1 MKAVQIENYSKKIST
16 VLRDIPEP
24 AIGDNEVLVQVKAA
38 AVNPLELLILTGSL
52 RLMQSYSLPLTL
64 GNECAGVVEKIGR
77 NVTKFQKG
85 DRVYARLPIN
95 KIGAFAE
102 YAAVEEKALAKMP
115 AGYEFTVAAA
125 IPLTGL
131 TAYQGIV
138 EELKA
143 KPGESLLIPGGS
155 GSFGQMAVPIA
166 KAMGLRVIVTGNE
179 RAREKVLA
187 LGAEQYLDYRKE
199 NYWEM
204 VSHMDYVIDTLGA
217 GEFDRELSVL
227 KQGGMLVS
235 LKTGPNREFAL
246 KNHVSPWKRLLFT
259 MAGAKYDKA
268 AHKQKKE
275 YRFLF
280 VRSDGSQ
287 LQKITE
293 IVEQNHIVPAVDPHI
308 FSLAQA
314 DDALRLVAQGPTN
327 GKVLIQ
333 L

>member
-1 MKAVQIENYSKKIST
+1 MCRGSRKNWAECDKVSKGRSG
-16 VLRDIPEP
+16 LCP
-24 AIGDNEVLVQVKAA
+24 A
-38 AVNPLELLILTGSL
+38 
-52 RLMQSYSLPLTL
+52 
-64 GNECAGVVEKIGR
+64 
-77 NVTKFQKG
+77 
-85 DRVYARLPIN
+85 PIN

-115 AGYEFTVAAA
+115 AEYEFTAAAA

-259 MAGAKYDKA
+259 MAGAKYDRA

>member
-1 MKAVQIENYSKKIST
+1 MKAVQIVNYSKKIST

-179 RAREKVLA
+179 RAREKVLT
-187 LGAEQYLDYRKE
+187 LGADQYLDYRKE

-259 MAGAKYDKA
+259 MAGAKYDRA

>member
-179 RAREKVLA
+179 RAREKVLT
-187 LGAEQYLDYRKE
+187 LGADQYLDYRKE

-259 MAGAKYDKA
+259 MAGAKYDRA

-314 DDALRLVAQGPTN
+314 DDALRLAAQGPTN

>member
-115 AGYEFTVAAA
+115 AGYEFTAAAA

-204 VSHMDYVIDTLGA
+204 VSDMDYVIDTLGA
-217 GEFDRELSVL
+217 GEFGHELSVL

>member
-187 LGAEQYLDYRKE
+187 LGADQYLDYRKE